1 MLNFSTPSSDWSIIS
16 SYNII
21 NESNT
26 EVMRNKEI
34 IIDLRSSWWLTNAPC
49 QHHTDAGKTRRPSRD
64 WFKFF
69 VQLVGRVARV
79 FWTNHRAK
87 WNKTNAMPDYFRH
100 YWKELYPAV
109 YIGEIL
115 LICFYFA
122 LNKGKPTEA
131 SKEMTVKQYGE
142 LKTTDFVPGTE
153 VNCLR
158 RWDYRISKPV
168 HHPWDCGLMLL
179 RNPVIL

>member
-1 MLNFSTPSSDWSIIS
+1 M
-16 SYNII
+16 
-21 NESNT
+21 
-26 EVMRNKEI
+26 VNK
-34 IIDLRSSWWLTNAPC
+34 RSMSAPC
-49 QHHTDAGKTRRPSRD
+49 RRVFPARENASTKS
-64 WFKFF
+64 W
-69 VQLVGRVARV
+69 LVLVFRPIGWESARV
-79 FWTNHRAK
+79 FCTNHRAK

-109 YIGEIL
+109 YIGEI
-115 LICFYFA
+115 CSSVFFFVP
-122 LNKGKPTEA
+122 NKGKPIEA

-153 VNCLR
+153 VNCSR